1 MVIPSAMRNLMIFTI
16 VYLSSLPAFA
26 SSIAVFHALDED
38 ISTLKKEGATQVR
51 SFSVGDIS
59 ILQLALQGHSIYAVK
74 MGSGCVQTSVSAQA
88 LLAKQKCD
96 LAISIGPVGDIRGTL
111 DHQSWYLV
119 NKVVPW
125 QRGSHGDTGFVAH
138 QQATQNVTLPKTDP
152 KAQAPYANLQAIS
165 IASGEVFVASD
176 SFRGD
181 LASQSKCD
189 AVDMNLFGLLAVLNS
204 HKVVGIHLRIPSDKA
219 DSKAG
224 EDFRKFT
231 ENYEGEGGRL
241 VAQIIRALPEDKTS
255 PNAHKALR
263 NLFNEPSKDQVLPE
277 VPQAGKE
284 RDVPAKPDDS
294 EFQRD
299 R

>member
-1 MVIPSAMRNLMIFTI
+1 MRNLIIFI
-16 VYLSSLPAFA
+16 IAYLSSLPALA
-26 SSIAVFHALDED
+26 SSIALFHALDED

-51 SFSVGDIS
+51 SFSVGDTS
-59 ILQLALQGHSIYAVK
+59 ILHLALQGHSIYAVK

-96 LAISIGPVGDIRGTL
+96 LAISIGPVGDIKGTL
-111 DHQSWYLV
+111 DPQSWYLV
-119 NKVVPW
+119 NKVVSW

-138 QQATQNVTLPKTDP
+138 REATQNLTLGLAEPKV
-152 KAQAPYANLQAIS
+152 QEPYANLPKLS
-165 IASGEVFVASD
+165 VASGEVFVASD
-176 SFRGD
+176 SFRCD

-231 ENYEGEGGRL
+231 ENYEGDGGRL

-263 NLFNEPSKDQVLPE
+263 NLFNEPAKDQVLPE

-294 EFQRD
+294 EFQRG